1 MIFSFLL
8 ESLKFHGKS
17 RGLPARTGKPFVMA
31 GNICD
36 RFFGNNSTPA
46 LACHVKTV
54 TRWRQRGRVLLSAFV
69 AVGLAACSS
78 EPEVVKLQLGEVIEG
93 FVGGVSGDEPRAS
106 LVAQDVLASG
116 GTAADAATAM
126 ALVMGVTYPA
136 AASLGGGGS
145 CLISDSATQTVETL
159 NFLPVPAVGGGL
171 IAVPGMV
178 RGIAALHSRYG
189 RMSWEVLISKAEEL
203 ARKGHNVSRA
213 LADPMK
219 AARPV
224 ILNDLGLSEI
234 FMTPSGKVLGEGSLL
249 SQIPLS
255 SVLAQLRVRGPGEF
269 YFGNVATNLVNGAQS
284 AGGALTM
291 SDFRNYQ
298 PSWHETVSVRRGDL
312 VYHTSR
318 GPMTGGIVA
327 GQMWAM
333 LKEGGRSTKMD
344 AAQRAHLMAEVS
356 MRAYAKRGSNAA
368 RPLSVFRAHALMT
381 GYLPNRH
388 DPLKAVTRPA
398 LRPEQ
403 GTRGSTAFVVVDRE
417 GSAVS
422 CVLSMG
428 RPFGAGK
435 AERLTGI
442 VLSSPPK
449 HEDLEFLSPVIIL
462 NKEGRLILAAAAAGG
477 PAAPAALADGA
488 LSATEEGKLS
498 DAVDAPR
505 LFHPGNPDVLYVEP
519 EITSPVV
526 SSLRR
531 RGHTLRAAQNL
542 GRVNAIYCPG
552 GLDANN
558 AVCEY
563 KSDQRGFGLAAGG
576 QF

>member
-1 MIFSFLL
+1 MLCNRMVGNALSPLC
-8 ESLKFHGKS
+8 SGKVKS
-17 RGLPARTGKPFVMA
+17 RA
-31 GNICD
+31 G
-36 RFFGNNSTPA
+36 
-46 LACHVKTV
+46 
-54 TRWRQRGRVLLSAFV
+54 WRQRGQVLLSLS
-69 AVGLAACSS
+69 LAGTIITACSS
-78 EPEVVKLQLGEVIEG
+78 EPEVTHLQLGEVIEG
-93 FVGGVSGDEPRAS
+93 FVGGVSGDEPRSA

-145 CLISDSATQTVETL
+145 CLISDAATQTVETL
-159 NFLPVPAVGGGL
+159 NFLPSAAVGGGV

-189 RMSWEVLISKAEEL
+189 RMSWVQLISRAEEL
-203 ARKGHNVSRA
+203 ARKGHSVSRA
-213 LADPMK
+213 LADPMT

-224 ILNDLGLSEI
+224 ILQDPGLSSL
-234 FMTPSGKVLGEGSLL
+234 FMTPSGKVLGEGSHL
-249 SQIPLS
+249 SQVPLS

-269 YFGNVATNLVNGAQS
+269 YFGKVATNLVNGS
-284 AGGALTM
+284 GDVGGALTM

-298 PSWHETVSVRRGDL
+298 PSWHETVSVKRGDL

-318 GPMTGGIVA
+318 GPMTGGIIA

-333 LKEGGRSTKMD
+333 LKEGGRSAKMD

-356 MRAYAKRGSNAA
+356 LRAYAKRGSNAV
-368 RPLSVFRAHALMT
+368 RPLSSFRAHALMT

-388 DPLKAVTRPA
+388 EPLKSVTHPA

-422 CVLSMG
+422 CILTMG
-428 RPFGAGK
+428 NPFGVGK
-435 AERLTGI
+435 ADRVTGI
-442 VLSSPPK
+442 VLSSAPK
-449 HEDLEFLSPVIIL
+449 HEDMEFLGPVIIL
-462 NKEGRLILAAAAAGG
+462 NKEGRLVMAAAAAGG
-477 PAAPAALADGA
+477 PAAPAALATSA
-488 LSATEEGKLS
+488 LSATQDGKLE
-498 DAVDAPR
+498 AALDAPR

-519 EITSPVV
+519 QTSSSVV
-526 SSLRR
+526 TSLRR

-542 GRVNAIYCPG
+542 GRVNAIYCPR
-552 GLDANN
+552 GLDEENN
-558 AVCEY
+558 TCEY
-563 KSDQRGFGLAAGG
+563 KADQRGFGLAAGG

>member
-1 MIFSFLL
+1 MSPFGFG
-8 ESLKFHGKS
+8 KVKS
-17 RGLPARTGKPFVMA
+17 RA
-31 GNICD
+31 G
-36 RFFGNNSTPA
+36 
-46 LACHVKTV
+46 
-54 TRWRQRGRVLLSAFV
+54 WRQRGRVLLSLS
-69 AVGLAACSS
+69 LAGTVLTACSS
-78 EPEVVKLQLGEVIEG
+78 EPEVTHLQLGEVIEG
-93 FVGGVSGDEPRAS
+93 FVGGVSGDEPRSA

-145 CLISDSATQTVETL
+145 CLISDAATQTVETL
-159 NFLPVPAVGGGL
+159 NFLPSAAVGGGV

-189 RMSWEVLISKAEEL
+189 RMSWVELIAKAEEL
-203 ARKGHNVSRA
+203 ARKGHSVSRA
-213 LADPMK
+213 LADPMT

-224 ILNDLGLSEI
+224 ILEDPGLSSI
-234 FMTPSGKVLGEGSLL
+234 FMTASGGVLGEGSPL
-249 SQIPLS
+249 SQVPLS

-269 YFGNVATNLVNGAQS
+269 YFGKVAANLVNGS
-284 AGGALTM
+284 RDVGGALTM

-298 PSWHETVSVRRGDL
+298 PSWHETVSVKRGDL

-318 GPMTGGIVA
+318 GPMTGGIIA

-333 LKEGGRSTKMD
+333 LKEGGRSAKMD

-356 MRAYAKRGSNAA
+356 LRAYAKRGSNAA

-388 DPLKAVTRPA
+388 APLKSVTRPA

-422 CVLSMG
+422 CILTMCN
-428 RPFGAGK
+428 PFGVGK
-435 AERLTGI
+435 ADRVTGI
-442 VLSSPPK
+442 VLSSAPK
-449 HEDLEFLSPVIIL
+449 HEDMEFLGPVIIL
-462 NKEGRLILAAAAAGG
+462 NKQGRLVLAAAAAGG
-477 PAAPAALADGA
+477 PAAPAALAEGA
-488 LSATEEGKLS
+488 LSATQDGKLET
-498 DAVDAPR
+498 ALDAPR

-519 EITSPVV
+519 QTSSSVV
-526 SSLRR
+526 TSLRR
-531 RGHTLRAAQNL
+531 RGHALRAAQNL
-542 GRVNAIYCPG
+542 GRVNAIFCPG
-552 GLDANN
+552 GLDTENTT
-558 AVCEY
+558 CEY
-563 KSDQRGFGLAAGG
+563 KADRRGFGLAAGG